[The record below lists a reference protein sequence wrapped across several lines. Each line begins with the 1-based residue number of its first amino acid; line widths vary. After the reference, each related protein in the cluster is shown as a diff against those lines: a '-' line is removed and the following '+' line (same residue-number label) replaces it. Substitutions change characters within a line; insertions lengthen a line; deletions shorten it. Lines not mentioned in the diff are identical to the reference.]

1 MASMIGQLKDTVLRS
16 LLGTGAIILG
26 SVVLV
31 IVLLEVLVKFLVENV
46 LKTVFFLVSR
56 VINLR

>member
-1 MASMIGQLKDTVLRS
+1 MIGQLKDTVLRS